1 MQTEK
6 KTTYAE
12 AMKRLEEIAAK
23 MEDNELDVDAL
34 AALLKEAKT
43 LIAFCK
49 EKLYA
54 VDAQVREILADE

>member
-34 AALLKEAKT
+34 AALLKEAKA

>member
-23 MEDNELDVDAL
+23 MEDNELQDRKYDYHAIHL
-34 AALLKEAKT
+34 R
-43 LIAFCK
+43 C
-49 EKLYA
+49 
-54 VDAQVREILADE
+54 